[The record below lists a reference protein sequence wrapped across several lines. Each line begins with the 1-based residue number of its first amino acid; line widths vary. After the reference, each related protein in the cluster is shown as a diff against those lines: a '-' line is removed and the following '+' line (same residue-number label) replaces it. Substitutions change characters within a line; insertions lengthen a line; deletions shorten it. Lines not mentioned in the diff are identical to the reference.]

1 MMMMKS
7 EWWWWSQSHDDEVSI
22 VIDQDLT
29 NPLTET
35 SLASL
40 DVIKNNNK
48 LYDEQTTPGSII
60 VLQNMV
66 IFAKFVKFL

>member
-1 MMMMKS
+1 M
-7 EWWWWSQSHDDEVSI
+7 
-22 VIDQDLT
+22 IDQDLT

-40 DVIKNNNK
+40 DVIKNKNK
-48 LYDEQTTPGSII
+48 LYDEQTIPGSII
-60 VLQNMV
+60 ILQNMV